1 MYASPIG
8 RFLPNESGLY
18 DMTGNVYEWC
28 QDWYG
33 SDYYTT
39 CKREGTVQDPT
50 GPVSGDFRVF
60 RGGSWYSGPRDD
72 CRVAYRAGNTP
83 TNRVDDIGF
92 RLSRHP

>member
-8 RFLPNESGLY
+8 RFLPNDSGLY

-28 QDWYG
+28 QDWYV

-50 GPVSGDFRVF
+50 GPVSGAGRVL
-60 RGGSWYSGPRDD
+60 RGGSWNSFPRL
-72 CRVAYRAGNTP
+72 CRVALRFSFTP
-83 TNRVDDIGF
+83 SGRLGDIGF